1 MTRKESRE
9 QAFILLFEYSFLKCG
24 RDELFEIARETE
36 NFREDEF
43 CSSAVG
49 LVIDNISLIDEKIEG
64 LSKGW
69 RSERL
74 SKVTLASL
82 RLALAEILF
91 MDDIPVSVSIN
102 EAIEII
108 KKYATE
114 QDAAFANGILGTFV
128 RNLDEE

>member
-9 QAFILLFEYSFLKCG
+9 QAFILLFEYSFLKCS
-24 RDELFEIARETE
+24 RDELLELATE
-36 NFREDEF
+36 AENYTEDEF
-43 CSSAVG
+43 CSRVVGFAV
-49 LVIDNISLIDEKIEG
+49 DNISLIDEKIEG

-69 RSERL
+69 RAERL
-74 SKVTLASL
+74 SRVTLAAL

-91 MDDIPVSVSIN
+91 MEDIPASVSIN
-102 EAIEII
+102 EAVEII

-114 QDAAFANGILGTFV
+114 QDAAFANGILGSFV

>member
-9 QAFILLFEYSFLKCG
+9 QAFILLFEYSFLKCS
-24 RDELFEIARETE
+24 RDELLELATE
-36 NFREDEF
+36 AENYTEDEF
-43 CSSAVG
+43 CSSVVGFAV
-49 LVIDNISLIDEKIEG
+49 DNISLIDEKIEG

-69 RSERL
+69 RAERL
-74 SKVTLASL
+74 SRVTLAAL

-91 MDDIPVSVSIN
+91 MEDIPASVSIN
-102 EAIEII
+102 EAVEII

-114 QDAAFANGILGTFV
+114 QDAAFANGILGSFV